1 MNIIMAKILHSFI
14 RAADYAEI
22 VSVVNPYITVG
33 KIVGKVLGGLG
44 KGGYDREE

>member
-22 VSVVNPYITVG
+22 VSVVNPYITG
-33 KIVGKVLGGLG
+33 GIVTKFAESRDLP
-44 KGGYDREE
+44 KK